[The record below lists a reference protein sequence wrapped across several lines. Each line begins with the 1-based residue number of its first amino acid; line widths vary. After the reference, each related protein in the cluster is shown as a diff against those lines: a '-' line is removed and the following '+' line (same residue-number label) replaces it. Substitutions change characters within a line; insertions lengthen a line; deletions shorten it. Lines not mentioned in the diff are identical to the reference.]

1 MGFGS
6 EGSLVLKHHDHR
18 KLFSNKDLE
27 VRIIS
32 IKTFHPLPLC
42 LIEIVRGGCRET
54 KVHLYQF
61 HCPRRSSQPSDS
73 DSDRG
78 ASNSPGKS
86 ECGWYCQT
94 HGYVSH
100 GIPDSHGAEFSM
112 GVIFPFKL
120 NFQEIKTSSHL
131 LFRYF
136 GIFNVRYL
144 TLRMF
149 TSDSNLCWKSL
160 QNGSFMT
167 TPNNTIL
174 IRAFI
179 VFYLCY
185 QVRYWLHNTGFIF
198 KERISL
204 EELEAALRLSIMSS
218 SLWHD
223 WDHLAGFMAEI
234 PASTARCWRETRATR
249 DSEPRDSDKS
259 SSAISGNNRNEKI
272 KKIYLNE

>member
-1 MGFGS
+1 M
-6 EGSLVLKHHDHR
+6 
-18 KLFSNKDLE
+18 
-27 VRIIS
+27 
-32 IKTFHPLPLC
+32 TPTC
-42 LIEIVRGGCRET
+42 
-54 KVHLYQF
+54 
-61 HCPRRSSQPSDS
+61 
-73 DSDRG
+73 
-78 ASNSPGKS
+78 
-86 ECGWYCQT
+86 
-94 HGYVSH
+94 
-100 GIPDSHGAEFSM
+100 AE
-112 GVIFPFKL
+112 
-120 NFQEIKTSSHL
+120 
-131 LFRYF
+131 
-136 GIFNVRYL
+136 
-144 TLRMF
+144 
-149 TSDSNLCWKSL
+149 SL

-179 VFYLCY
+179 VFYLFY

-272 KKIYLNE
+272 KNIFKWIINTLTTQVLFECFLHVMSVKFVYELAGKFYQYSPCLGLVLW

>member
-1 MGFGS
+1 
-6 EGSLVLKHHDHR
+6 
-18 KLFSNKDLE
+18 
-27 VRIIS
+27 
-32 IKTFHPLPLC
+32 
-42 LIEIVRGGCRET
+42 
-54 KVHLYQF
+54 
-61 HCPRRSSQPSDS
+61 
-73 DSDRG
+73 
-78 ASNSPGKS
+78 
-86 ECGWYCQT
+86 
-94 HGYVSH
+94 
-100 GIPDSHGAEFSM
+100 
-112 GVIFPFKL
+112 
-120 NFQEIKTSSHL
+120 
-131 LFRYF
+131 
-136 GIFNVRYL
+136 
-144 TLRMF
+144 MF

-179 VFYLCY
+179 VFYLFY

-272 KKIYLNE
+272 KQDQKDLLNLPLCKVMNCYINCSHCEGQNLNSSLVVLPQLA